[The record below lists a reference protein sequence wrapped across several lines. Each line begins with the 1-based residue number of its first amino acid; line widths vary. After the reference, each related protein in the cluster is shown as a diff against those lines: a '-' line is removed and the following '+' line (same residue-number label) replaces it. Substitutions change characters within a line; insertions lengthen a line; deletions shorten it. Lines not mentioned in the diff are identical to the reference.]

1 MKRTRE
7 EAFETSEYMVG
18 IDPQPTLFG
27 VQCRNMNGERIAW
40 FNVYLKKKQRF
51 ENSQQWEEYVYDE
64 TKKLITVTIPKLC
77 TKPGMVEVNPRFV
90 TVEQQKGRVCSIME
104 CTVLCVCKE
113 LGIDLWVANP
123 MCWKRK
129 TGVQCTKSH
138 HKNKKVV
145 EEMVTPELE
154 KFVAE
159 KYSKEEKDNFKK
171 EKRKHDLCD
180 ADKIT
185 EAGMIYFKEKFKDE
199 PAKKKQKT
207 SQSSF
212 DEKHLSLYYEVQQ
225 KQCHNS

>member
-1 MKRTRE
+1 MKRARE
-7 EAFETSEYMVG
+7 EPDLGYIVG

-27 VQCRNMNGERIAW
+27 VQCRNLKTGERIAW

-51 ENSQQWEEYVYDE
+51 ENSQQWEEYVYEE
-64 TKKLITVTIPKLC
+64 TKKLISVTIPKICKVQPNFEETL
-77 TKPGMVEVNPRFV
+77 PRFV

-113 LGIDLWVANP
+113 LQIDLWVANP

-159 KYSKEEKDNFKK
+159 KYTKEEKDSFKK

-185 EAGMIYFKEKFKDE
+185 EAGIMYFNDNFKNE
-199 PAKKKQKT
+199 PAQKKQKT
-207 SQSSF
+207 VSC
-212 DEKHLSLYYEVQQ
+212 DEKHLTLYYEVQQ
-225 KQCHNS
+225 KQCPNS